1 MTLMI
6 LVLLAMQDKPID
18 IVAASVEKAPA
29 LDGVADDD
37 AWKSAAEVKITLWKP
52 HDPNDK
58 KEALLRACRT
68 AGEIHILLVWKD
80 DTKDVRHNPFV
91 WSKEKGAY
99 EEIELPEDVASLGFE
114 LEGEFDADMLAGKE
128 SRWDVWHWKAARTN
142 PVGCAMDK
150 SHQYSRSNL
159 GGKSKKFM
167 GNDGKPVWIAR
178 PEDEGRSAT
187 KRVDK
192 PARHEGDEVAQ
203 FVAQEPDGSAADVRA
218 KGAWKDKTWTLELS
232 RKLRTGQKDDT
243 QFEAG
248 KSYGFTLAIF
258 DHEEH
263 MDHSVAPAMKLT
275 IK

>member
-1 MTLMI
+1 VKA
-6 LVLLAMQDKPID
+6 LVLLLAALQDKPIELVSAPVD
-18 IVAASVEKAPA
+18 RAPA

-37 AWKSAAEVKITLWKP
+37 AWKSAAEVKVTLWKP

-58 KEALLRACRT
+58 KDVLVRVCRT
-68 AGEIHILLVWKD
+68 TDDIHFLLVWKD
-80 DTKDVRHNPFV
+80 DTKDVRHHPFV
-91 WSKEKGAY
+91 WNKEKGDYDEA
-99 EEIELPEDVASLGFE
+99 ELEEDVASLGFE

-142 PVGCAMDK
+142 PAGFAMDK

-178 PEDEGRSAT
+178 PEDAGRSAT
-187 KRVDK
+187 KRADK
-192 PARHEGDEVAQ
+192 PAKNEGDEVPQ
-203 FVAQEPDGSAADVRA
+203 FIAQEPDGSAADVRA

-232 RKLRTGQKDDT
+232 RKLRTGQKDDA
-243 QFEAG
+243 QLESG
-248 KSYGFTLAIF
+248 KSYGFTLAVF

-263 MDHSVAPAMKLT
+263 ADHSVAPTMKLV